1 MAELRIER
9 NEALSF
15 LLDGERI
22 VAQGSE
28 ALCIAVRDGKVPE
41 YIAQCRA
48 EREAAGIGLERVSK
62 KRKGAA

>member
-1 MAELRIER
+1 MADLRIDK
-9 NEALSF
+9 NEAITF

-41 YIAQCRA
+41 YIAACRA
-48 EREAAGIGLERVSK
+48 AREAAGIGLERVSK
-62 KRKGAA
+62 KRKGSA